1 MKKYLYIV
9 MDCGNFCLACGKKL
23 RKLETIDGKQLV
35 YHMKCWN
42 EIIQDIKNFDKVAQ
56 TKYKYEPLYCGLTRE
71 EVEAGEKLVVTFE

>member
-1 MKKYLYIV
+1 

>member
-1 MKKYLYIV
+1 

-56 TKYKYEPLYCGLTRE
+56 TKYKYEPLYCGLTRQ
-71 EVEAGEKLVVTFE
+71 EVEAGEKLVITFE

>member
-71 EVEAGEKLVVTFE
+71 EVEAGEKLVITFE